1 MRGAGKEKAGRLSD
15 AALLELVQRQTFA
28 YFWDFAHPE
37 CGMPKE
43 RNHEHYTNV
52 ITTGGTGFGVMA
64 IIVAVERGWITRGQ
78 AIKRLLKILTFL
90 KTAEKHHG
98 AFSHWLDGNTGRT
111 IPFGKKDNGA
121 DLVETAF
128 LFQGL
133 LTVRQY
139 FKRETPGEQK
149 IRTMITTLWENV
161 EWSWFTREREVL
173 YWHWSP
179 DHKWAMNLKIEGY
192 NEALITYILAA
203 AAPRYSIHKNVYE
216 KGWTRNGAL
225 KNGKRFYNTLLPL
238 GPDFGGPLFF
248 AQYSFVGLNPNGLKD
263 RFADYGKQNRAQ
275 TKINYRYCVANPL
288 KFKNYGKRSWGLSAC
303 DYKRRYREHSPT
315 KDNGTICCSAAIS
328 SIPYLPKESMAAL
341 RYFYEVLGDKIFGKY
356 GFTESF
362 NETRNWYAA
371 SYLAINQ
378 GPVILMIENYRTGL
392 LWKLFM
398 QDKDVQKGL
407 QKLGF
412 AVSKKSTT
420 KRAQQ

>member
-1 MRGAGKEKAGRLSD
+1 MKEAGKEKPGNLSD

-28 YFWDFAHPE
+28 YFWDFAHPK
-37 CGMPKE
+37 CGLPKE
-43 RNHEHYTNV
+43 RNHEHYANV

-64 IIVAVERGWITRGQ
+64 IIVAVERAWITRGQ
-78 AIKRLLKILTFL
+78 AVKRLLKILAFL
-90 KTAEKHHG
+90 KKAEKYHG
-98 AFSHWLDGNTGRT
+98 AFSHWMDGNTGKT

-139 FKRETPGEQK
+139 FDQHSPDEQK
-149 IRTMITTLWENV
+149 IKAMITALWENV
-161 EWSWFTREREVL
+161 EWTWFTRQREVL

-192 NEALITYILAA
+192 NEALITYVLAA
-203 AAPRYSIHKNVYE
+203 ASPKHSIHKKVYE
-216 KGWTRNGAL
+216 NGWARNGAL
-225 KNGKRFYNTLLPL
+225 KNGKRFYNTMLPL
-238 GPDFGGPLFF
+238 GPDYGGPLFF
-248 AQYSFVGLNPNGLKD
+248 AQYSFVGLRPDGLKD
-263 RFADYGKQNRAQ
+263 RYTDYGKQNRAQ
-275 TKINYRYCVANPL
+275 TKINYRHCIANPL
-288 KFKNYGKRSWGLSAC
+288 KYKNYGKHCWGLSAC

-328 SIPYLPKESMAAL
+328 SMPYLPKESMATL
-341 RYFYEVLGDKIFGKY
+341 RYFYEILGGTIFGKY

-398 QDKDVQKGL
+398 QDKEIQRGL
-407 QKLGF
+407 KKLGF
-412 AVSKKSTT
+412 TVSKKRIT
-420 KRAQQ
+420 KK